1 MSAKPKSFLYPSAMC
16 QLLGAL
22 VLLAG
27 LTASQAATP
36 AASTSVA
43 ASGTNIAS
51 KPAPAPAKPA
61 AVKPAP
67 VVSTQA
73 SKTKAPVASVHK
85 VTVAKAPAKALV
97 ALPPFRPATTG
108 AAAGGKSSVIAPP
121 ANAGQP

>member
-1 MSAKPKSFLYPSAMC
+1 MSAKPKSFLYPAAMC

-51 KPAPAPAKPA
+51 KPAPAKPA

-108 AAAGGKSSVIAPP
+108 AAAGGKPSVIAPP
-121 ANAGQP
+121 ANAVQP

>member
-1 MSAKPKSFLYPSAMC
+1 MSAKPKSFLYPAAMC

-43 ASGTNIAS
+43 ASATNIAS
-51 KPAPAPAKPA
+51 KPAPAKPA

-108 AAAGGKSSVIAPP
+108 AAAGGKPSVIAPP
-121 ANAGQP
+121 ANGGQP